1 MGPSGQVHWV
11 PDLSESGDNL
21 QLVHSGDLQDDFVAN
36 NVRQLGAV
44 YAGGAQDG
52 VVSWLQFPLGP

>member
-1 MGPSGQVHWV
+1 V

-52 VVSWLQFPLGP
+52 VVS